1 MAKTLTIKIISVRA
15 NLLYIKIIQKGE
27 RLNTTRRVNAGS
39 YTRIRY
45 LRSIDLRLIQL

>member
-1 MAKTLTIKIISVRA
+1 MAKTLTTKIISVRA
-15 NLLYIKIIQKGE
+15 NVLYTIFISKRE
-27 RLNTTRRVNAGS
+27 RLNTTRRVNTRS

>member
-1 MAKTLTIKIISVRA
+1 MVKTLTIKIISVRA
-15 NLLYIKIIQKGE
+15 NLLYIMFVLKRE
-27 RLNTTRRVNAGS
+27 RPNTTRRVNTRS